1 MRYEDDLEDELECDY
16 GLEDVIVPKMI
27 LQPLVENCFSHA
39 FKTKMPPWK
48 VHVTARREGDR
59 LVIAIEDNGCGIE
72 GEKVAWIQRCLDEN
86 KEIRCTEK
94 QRKSI
99 GILNV
104 KQRIEMIC
112 KEGSKVAIESEQH
125 EGTVIRIIIV
135 L

>member
-1 MRYEDDLEDELECDY
+1 M
-16 GLEDVIVPKMI
+16 
-27 LQPLVENCFSHA
+27 
-39 FKTKMPPWK
+39 
-48 VHVTARREGDR
+48 
-59 LVIAIEDNGCGIE
+59 IAIQDNGCGIE

-94 QRKSI
+94 QRKSV

-112 KEGSKVAIESEQH
+112 KEGSKVLIESEQH